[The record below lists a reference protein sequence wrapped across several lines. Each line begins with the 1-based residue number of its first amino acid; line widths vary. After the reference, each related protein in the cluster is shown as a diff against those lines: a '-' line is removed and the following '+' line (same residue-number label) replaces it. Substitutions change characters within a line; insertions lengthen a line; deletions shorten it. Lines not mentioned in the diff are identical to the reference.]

1 MGDAASA
8 VLVGACAAV
17 AAISF
22 ATAYLADLL
31 IPVTPSAPPPP
42 PAPAK
47 EKTLE
52 ERVQILEGGTPSA
65 PPKEVDPVID
75 LAPVTENLPPSAP
88 PKEVD
93 PIIDLAPVTENLKPS
108 APESDPERP
117 QAESIALPPLSTNP
131 NAPRLLGTVG

>member
-31 IPVTPSAPPPP
+31 IPVTYKASFAPIPVAVEVPVL
-42 PAPAK
+42 PAPA
-47 EKTLE
+47 
-52 ERVQILEGGTPSA
+52 PSA

-75 LAPVTENLPPSAP
+75 MAPVQENLKPSAP

-93 PIIDLAPVTENLKPS
+93 PVIDMAPVQETLKPS
-108 APESDPERP
+108 APEAEP

>member
-31 IPVTPSAPPPP
+31 IPVTYKAT
-42 PAPAK
+42 PAPAPVPVK

-52 ERVQILEGGTPSA
+52 ERVQILEGVA
-65 PPKEVDPVID
+65 P
-75 LAPVTENLPPSAP
+75 APPPSAP

-93 PIIDLAPVTENLKPS
+93 LVIERAEVPEIKAPS
-108 APESDPERP
+108 APPLEP
-117 QAESIALPPLSTNP
+117 ESIALPPLSTNP
-131 NAPRLLGTVG
+131 NAPRLLEPASTQRAVG

>member
-52 ERVQILEGGTPSA
+52 ERVQILEGGTPAPSA
-65 PPKEVDPVID
+65 PPKEVDPV
-75 LAPVTENLPPSAP
+75 
-88 PKEVD
+88 
-93 PIIDLAPVTENLKPS
+93 IDLAPVTENLKPS

>member
-31 IPVTPSAPPPP
+31 IPVTYKASFAPIPVALEVPVL
-42 PAPAK
+42 PAP
-47 EKTLE
+47 
-52 ERVQILEGGTPSA
+52 TPSA

-75 LAPVTENLPPSAP
+75 RAPVQETLPPSAP
-88 PKEVD
+88 E
-93 PIIDLAPVTENLKPS
+93 AE
-108 APESDPERP
+108 P